1 MRNIK
6 IWLVLALILTIITG
20 CTSNSNSAEQDVNA
34 IEVAALTLESAKPIS
49 ASFSNASV
57 QGMKGIV
64 ENEQLQLFV
73 NDENGEIALYHKK
86 SGEVLY
92 SNPIERENDGIA
104 SGVNKDLLSAQL
116 KIDYYN
122 SYGQLSSINSYSD
135 AVSHKQ
141 LSVEKIDNGV
151 AVTYQFGTEVK
162 SPEDLPQKLSK
173 SRFEELS
180 SQMDKTGQR
189 ALLIAYKEDKEAG
202 IYERNDSALQGLQLD
217 RAIQAFE
224 SIGYTE
230 EDLMQDAQEHN
241 TTQTKPE
248 PRIFFATI
256 EYTLDKDSLV
266 VKVPVEKIIYPDE
279 YPVNLISVMSF
290 FGAGGTTDQG
300 SIFVPD
306 GSGALI
312 HFNNGKTKYA
322 SYQQSVYGS
331 DMTMELTEDANQ
343 DQKARLPVF
352 GMIQDKYAWLGII
365 EQGESV
371 ATINADISG
380 RLNSYNYVYPSFY
393 VVNKGDV
400 TLNANE
406 QKRSLPKFQED
417 AMKSDYVVRYVF
429 LDKSQASYQGMANY
443 YQQYLQDHNG
453 LPERN
458 TNDDSKQSEFY
469 LELVGNISKKKHIV
483 GIPYQAQV
491 PLTTTEQAKEIITE
505 LESRNISQLNVR
517 YSGWFNGG
525 LAHSVPT
532 KIKVDSAIGGSKE
545 IKDFFAFAENK
556 GIQVYPDVALLLAK
570 TDKNFNERKN
580 AARTLRENPSKLY
593 PIDLA
598 LDRRDRNKLPSYVIS
613 PRYVEE
619 YTASMLK
626 GMESI
631 NSTGIGL
638 SDMADLL
645 NSDFLKNKQIDRTES
660 QVISINALQ
669 TMSDSQFDLLAD
681 GGNAYALPYISKLAN
696 APMSSSGYKIE
707 DESVPFYQMV
717 VRGFIEYTGS
727 PYNLSTYLNDSEYV
741 LRSLEYG
748 SNVYFK
754 WIYEENQSIKG
765 TEHNDLYAMNY
776 KIWLNTADTIYKE
789 VNAFLST
796 VKDQRMIDHVKLNE
810 GVYKTTYENG
820 NYVIVNYN
828 DTRVT
833 VDGNTIEA
841 EGYLTGGDAS

>member
-1 MRNIK
+1 MKNIK
-6 IWLVLALILTIITG
+6 IWLILALITAIIAG
-20 CTSNSNSAEQDVNA
+20 CTSNSNSDENGVSTIEAVAE
-34 IEVAALTLESAKPIS
+34 TLESAKPIS

-57 QGMKGIV
+57 PGMKGVI
-64 ENEQLQLFV
+64 ENEQLQLFI

-86 SGEVLY
+86 SGKVLY
-92 SNPIERENDGIA
+92 SNPIERENDAIA

-122 SYGQLSSINSYSD
+122 SYGQLNSINSYSD
-135 AVSHKQ
+135 AVTNKQ
-141 LSVEKIDNGV
+141 LSVETIDNGV
-151 AVTYQFGTEVK
+151 AVTYQFGKDVK
-162 SPEDLPQKLSK
+162 SSEDLPQKLSK
-173 SRFEELS
+173 NRFEELTG
-180 SQMDKTGQR
+180 QMDKTGQR
-189 ALLIAYKEDKEAG
+189 ALLIAYKENKETG
-202 IYERNDSALQGLQLD
+202 TYERNDSALQGLQLE

-230 EDLMQDAQEHN
+230 EDLMQDAQEN
-241 TTQTKPE
+241 NFTQTKPE

-256 EYTLDKDSLV
+256 EYELDKDSLV
-266 VKVPVEKIIYPDE
+266 VKVPVDKIIYPDE
-279 YPVNLISVMSF
+279 YPINLISVMSL
-290 FGAGGTTDQG
+290 FGSGGTSDQG

-331 DMTMELTEDANQ
+331 DMTMELSEDANQ

-352 GMIQDKYAWLGII
+352 GIIQENFAWLGII

-406 QKRSLPKFQED
+406 QKRSLPKFQENS
-417 AMKSDYVVRYVF
+417 MKSDYAVRYVF
-429 LDKSQASYQGMANY
+429 LDKAQASYQGMANY
-443 YQQYLQDHNG
+443 YQQYLQDNNG
-453 LPERN
+453 LPERS
-458 TNDDSKQSEFY
+458 TDEGSQQSEFY
-469 LELVGNISKKKHIV
+469 LELVGSISKKKHFA

-491 PLTTTEQAKEIITE
+491 PLTTLEQAKEIIME
-505 LESRNISQLNVR
+505 LETRNISQMNVR

-545 IKDFFAFAENK
+545 IKNFFAFAENK

-580 AARTLRENPSKLY
+580 AARSLRENPSRLF
-593 PIDLA
+593 PVDLA
-598 LDRRDRNKLPSYVIS
+598 LDQRDRNKLPSYVIS
-613 PRYVEE
+613 PRYVET
-619 YTASMLK
+619 YTSSMLK

-645 NSDFLKNKQIDRTES
+645 NSDFLKKKQIDRTES
-660 QVISINALQ
+660 ETISITALQ
-669 TMSDSQFDLLAD
+669 AMSEKQFDLLAD

-707 DESVPFYQMV
+707 DESIPFYQMV
-717 VRGFIEYTGS
+717 VRGYVEYTGS
-727 PYNLSTYLNDSEYV
+727 PYNLSTYLNDREYV
-741 LRSLEYG
+741 LKTLEYG

-754 WIYEENQSIKG
+754 WIYEENQSIKE

-776 KIWLNTADTIYKE
+776 KIWLDNADAIYKE
-789 VNAFLST
+789 VDAFLST
-796 VKDQRMIDHVKLNE
+796 VQEQRIIDHVKLDE